1 MLHRLGNRIS
11 NLPRPVKQALMMLGD
26 VALLLI
32 AAWGAY
38 ALRLGTWFEPNDRQ
52 LALIAAAPLMALPVF
67 VRCGLYRAVIRYV
80 GEHVLWAA
88 GKAMALA
95 ALLWATL
102 AFLTMTTGFDGL
114 PRSVPVGYG
123 LLGFLF
129 VAGSRFGARWLLW
142 WPLRQRFGGR
152 QVLIYGAGA
161 AGQQLAASLRLGADM
176 FPAAFIDDDPR
187 LAGKD
192 VAGLRVHPPEH
203 IPRLI
208 EQYGIRDMIVTLPSL
223 AGRQRSRVLD
233 LLKPYQLRVR
243 ILPALADIAGGH
255 HLVSLVR
262 EIDVGDLLGRH
273 PVPPRAE
280 LLNPCIVGKSVLV
293 TGAGG
298 SIGAELCRQIALL
311 GPARLVMLEQSEAA
325 LYQIQRDIERIADCP
340 FEACL
345 GSVTDALLLA
355 RLLREFE
362 VQTVYHA
369 AAYKHVP
376 LVEHN
381 VVEGVRNNALGT
393 HALARAAYE
402 AGVQTFVLISTDKAV
417 RPGNVMGASKRL
429 AELIVQDVARR
440 AAEAGRSQR
449 FCAVRFGNVLGSSGS
464 VIPLFKEQIA
474 AGGPVTVTHPE
485 VTRYFMSVHEAV
497 ELVIQAGSL
506 ATGGE
511 ILLFDMGEPVKIV
524 DLARNMIRLSGHSE
538 RTVDQPE
545 GDVEIVFTGLRPGEK
560 LFEELLIATA
570 GAEPTAHPGIVRVFE
585 PQLPRAELATVLHAL
600 REAIRA
606 GDEKTVRRQVMDVAG
621 DVSPDV
627 SPTVDGAPD
636 TASPRLESV
645 APCG

>member
-1 MLHRLGNRIS
+1 MIL
-11 NLPRPVKQALMMLGD
+11 AD
-26 VALLLI
+26 VGALLL

-38 ALRLGTWFEPNDRQ
+38 ALRLGVWFVPNSRQ
-52 LALIAAAPLMALPVF
+52 LVLIAAAPLLALPVF

-88 GKAMALA
+88 AKAMALA

-102 AFLTMTTGFDGL
+102 AFVTMATGVHGL
-114 PRSVPVGYG
+114 PRSVPVGYA

-129 VAGSRFGARWLLW
+129 VVGSRFTARWLLW
-142 WPLRQRFGGR
+142 WPLRQRFSAG
-152 QVLIYGAGA
+152 QVLIYGAGS
-161 AGQQLAASLRLGADM
+161 AGQQLVASLRLGSGL

-203 IPRLI
+203 MPQLI
-208 EQYGIRDMIVTLPSL
+208 ESCGIRDLIVTLPSL
-223 AGRQRSRVLD
+223 AYSQRSRVLD
-233 LLKPYQLRVR
+233 LLAPYKVRVR
-243 ILPALADIAGGH
+243 VLPALADIVGGH

-262 EIDVGDLLGRH
+262 EIDIGDLLGRH
-273 PVPPRAE
+273 PVPPKHE
-280 LLNPCIVGKSVLV
+280 LLSSCIVGKSVLV

-298 SIGAELCRQIALL
+298 SIGAELCQQIAAL
-311 GPARLVMLEQSEAA
+311 GPARLVMLEQSEPA
-325 LYQIQRDIERIADCP
+325 LYEVQRRIERIEGCP
-340 FEACL
+340 VEAWL
-345 GSVTDALLLA
+345 GSVADALLLT
-355 RLLREFE
+355 RLLHAFQ

-393 HALARAAYE
+393 RTLVRAASE
-402 AGVQTFVLISTDKAV
+402 AGVETFVLISTDKAV

-429 AELIVQDVARR
+429 AELVVQDAARR
-440 AAEAGRSQR
+440 AAQTGLTQR

-474 AGGPVTVTHPE
+474 AGGPVTVTHPD

-506 ATGGE
+506 ASGGE
-511 ILLFDMGEPVKIV
+511 IFLFDMGDPVKIV

-538 RTVDQPE
+538 RTADHPH
-545 GDVEIVFTGLRPGEK
+545 GTIEIVFTGLRPGEK
-560 LFEELLIATA
+560 VFEELLIAAA
-570 GAEPTAHPGIVRVFE
+570 GAEPTAHPRIVRVFE
-585 PQLPRAELATVLHAL
+585 PQLPGTELAKLL
-600 REAIRA
+600 DDLDEAVHA
-606 GDEKTVRRQVMDVAG
+606 GDAAAVRKHLMTAPGHLLQAGGSDPALALSPLEDVA
-621 DVSPDV
+621 P
-627 SPTVDGAPD
+627 
-636 TASPRLESV
+636 
-645 APCG
+645 